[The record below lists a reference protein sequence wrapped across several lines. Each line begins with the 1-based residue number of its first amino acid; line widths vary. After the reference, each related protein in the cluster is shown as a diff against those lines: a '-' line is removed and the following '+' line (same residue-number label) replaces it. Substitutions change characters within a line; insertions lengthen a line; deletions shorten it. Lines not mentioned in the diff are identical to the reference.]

1 MDEIFEILDNCH
13 LNNDKCE
20 ETNMIE
26 INCIQNLKKEI
37 NKLFANIRCN
47 LGSVE
52 YTNLNKMLAN
62 CYLKVSLIYNF
73 ILY

>member
-1 MDEIFEILDNCH
+1 MDEIFEILDNCY

-20 ETNMIE
+20 ETSTNMIE

-37 NKLFANIRCN
+37 DKLFANIQCN

-62 CYLKVSLIYNF
+62 CYLKVSLMY
-73 ILY
+73 

>member
-20 ETNMIE
+20 ETTTNMIE

-62 CYLKVSLIYNF
+62 CYLKVSLI
-73 ILY
+73 

>member
-1 MDEIFEILDNCH
+1 MDEIFEILDNCY

-20 ETNMIE
+20 ETSTNMIE

-37 NKLFANIRCN
+37 DKLFANIRCN

-62 CYLKVSLIYNF
+62 CYLKVSLMY
-73 ILY
+73 